1 MTFSWLGSIFHPGI
15 PVRYLFLW
23 TLIYFMTQQD
33 HFRMT
38 LSCQR
43 SSILVGFSLINHLIL
58 GIPHFGKHPYNNRFA
73 WERHNRSPMWST
85 VTRSS
90 RTGAEKST
98 ETVQRNPLRPSTWG
112 ETWGDHYITVDV
124 NKDRCIYVAK
134 PRHLPYVFIY
144 IYTYIYIYK
153 EIHIY
158 INKQICVYIYILH
171 YSD

>member
-1 MTFSWLGSIFHPGI
+1 MPSGWWLGHPSEKYDFVNWDDEI
-15 PVRYLFLW
+15 PNISGKIKLMA
-23 TLIYFMTQQD
+23 TKPPTSSYFMTQQD

-98 ETVQRNPLRPSTWG
+98 EIVQRNPLTPSTWG

-144 IYTYIYIYK
+144 IYTYIYIYTK
-153 EIHIY
+153 
-158 INKQICVYIYILH
+158 K
-171 YSD
+171 